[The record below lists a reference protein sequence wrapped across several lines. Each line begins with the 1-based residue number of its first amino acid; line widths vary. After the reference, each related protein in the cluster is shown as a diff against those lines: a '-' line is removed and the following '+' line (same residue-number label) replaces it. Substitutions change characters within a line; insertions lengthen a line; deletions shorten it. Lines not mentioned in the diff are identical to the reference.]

1 MARFARYGRRC
12 WLFAALLLAG
22 CSTLQLSYNQADL
35 LLAWRADSYFDFE
48 SAQKRDFHQRLDRV
62 LVWHRREQLPE
73 YARFANNAVERA
85 RDGVSREDIL
95 WVIDGLKTHYRTI
108 VDHGINDSAE
118 LLATLSPAQ
127 LRVLQKQ
134 WAKDNVRFVEENEL
148 DTSIDKRKRARLK
161 RMLGQISD
169 WTGSLSRAQE
179 QQIEQLIEAIP
190 LFEHLRHQD
199 RLRRQAE
206 FAELLKLRSQRQEFQ
221 PRLHHW
227 LREWERGRSA
237 EYERVA
243 AEVQERRI
251 DFFLALEKL
260 LTPAQRERALKRLEG
275 FGNDFKTLSDRAA
288 ATALTATIAAL

>member
-1 MARFARYGRRC
+1 MARFARLARYGRRC

-161 RMLGQISD
+161 RTLGQISD

-206 FAELLKLRSQRQEFQ
+206 FAELLKLRSQR
-221 PRLHHW
+221 
-227 LREWERGRSA
+227 GRSA
-237 EYERVA
+237 EYERVT

-251 DFFLALEKL
+251 DFFLALEKV